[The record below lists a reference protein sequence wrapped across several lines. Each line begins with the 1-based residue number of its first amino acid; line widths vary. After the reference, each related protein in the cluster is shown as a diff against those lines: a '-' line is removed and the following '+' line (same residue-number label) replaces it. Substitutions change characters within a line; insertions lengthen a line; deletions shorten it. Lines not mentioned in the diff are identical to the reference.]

1 MKIDTIPTK
10 GISLSLFSI
19 IASFI
24 ILIYFSAWDST
35 NKLNENSNY
44 ETSWIQEGSVF
55 LCPLH

>member
-19 IASFI
+19 IASLV

-44 ETSWIQEGSVF
+44 ETSWIQE
-55 LCPLH
+55 

>member
-1 MKIDTIPTK
+1 MKIDTFPIK

>member
-19 IASFI
+19 IASLV
-24 ILIYFSAWDST
+24 ILIYFSAWYST

>member
-1 MKIDTIPTK
+1 MKIDTIPIK

-19 IASFI
+19 IASLV

-44 ETSWIQEGSVF
+44 ETSLIQEGSVF

>member
-19 IASFI
+19 IASSV

-44 ETSWIQEGSVF
+44 QTSWIQEGSVF

>member
-1 MKIDTIPTK
+1 MKIDTIQTK

-19 IASFI
+19 IASLV

>member
-19 IASFI
+19 IVSSV

-44 ETSWIQEGSVF
+44 QTSWIQEGSVF

>member
-19 IASFI
+19 IVSSV

>member
-10 GISLSLFSI
+10 GISLSLVSI
-19 IASFI
+19 IASI
-24 ILIYFSAWDST
+24 VILIYFSAWDST

-44 ETSWIQEGSVF
+44 ETSSIQEGSIF